1 MSYFKVIVMNTESR
15 SNIDKKLRGWE
26 ALEEKLKAKGLSAG
40 EISQARKSFSDG
52 IETLTKMFLLTNSVE
67 KLRSQE
73 AQEGFE

>member
-1 MSYFKVIVMNTESR
+1 MHTESR

-26 ALEEKLKAKGLSAG
+26 ALEQKLKAKGLSAG
-40 EISQARKSFSDG
+40 EISQARKSFTDG
-52 IETLTKMFLLTNSVE
+52 IETLTKMFLSTNSVE